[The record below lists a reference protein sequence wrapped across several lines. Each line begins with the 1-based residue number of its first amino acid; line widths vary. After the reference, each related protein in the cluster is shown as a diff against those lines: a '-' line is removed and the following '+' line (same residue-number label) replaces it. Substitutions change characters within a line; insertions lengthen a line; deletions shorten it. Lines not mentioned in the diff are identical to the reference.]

1 MSAEKKLTTR
11 SFTFPSYQK
20 TTDSSPPKRGLHS
33 LRGLSTHYKRFHP
46 EKTYLL
52 IQSIK
57 TEAGTIERGCDFF
70 GRWIPVSGSGNLI
83 SLANAAKRVLD
94 LTFESIEHVFVTDW
108 APMASVVARSDSYA
122 RPVAWDEEEDRTS
135 GISRSGLKI
144 SIKGSNLIEA
154 AIWLPRFLTEA
165 QKFSGIIPGEIDE
178 IWIGF
183 RSTHE
188 RCIETVTDREIIC
201 FVGDFRTMDA
211 HILDLEV
218 QRTIKRAL
226 YNAHLMT

>member
-1 MSAEKKLTTR
+1 M
-11 SFTFPSYQK
+11 
-20 TTDSSPPKRGLHS
+20 
-33 LRGLSTHYKRFHP
+33 HYKQFHP
-46 EKTYLL
+46 EETYLF

-57 TEAGTIERGCDFF
+57 TEAGTIERGFDFF
-70 GRWIPVSGSGNLI
+70 GRWIPVSGSENFL
-83 SLANAAKRVLD
+83 SLANAAKRVMD

-122 RPVAWDEEEDRTS
+122 RPVAWDEGEDRVS

-165 QKFSGIIPGEIDE
+165 QKFSAIISDRIDE

-183 RSTHE
+183 RSSHE
-188 RCIETVTDREIIC
+188 KCIENIFSAKIIC
-201 FVGDFRTMDA
+201 FVGDFRTMDP
-211 HILDLEV
+211 HTLDLEV
-218 QRTIKRAL
+218 QRTFKRAL
-226 YNAHLMT
+226 YNAHLLT